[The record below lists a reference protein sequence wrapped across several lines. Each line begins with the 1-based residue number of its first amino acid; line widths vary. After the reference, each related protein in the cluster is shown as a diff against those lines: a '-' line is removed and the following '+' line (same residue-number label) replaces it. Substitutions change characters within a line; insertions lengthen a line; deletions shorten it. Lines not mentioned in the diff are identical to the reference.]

1 MGNTT
6 SSSTDLT
13 LSSVKMIIVVVQVFL
28 THFLPVFLTSLSVFR
43 NQRINTFECLNLL
56 LKLIHILSEN
66 RD

>member
-28 THFLPVFLTSLSVFR
+28 THFLPVFFTSLSVFR

>member
-28 THFLPVFLTSLSVFR
+28 THLITLQLVFLF
-43 NQRINTFECLNLL
+43 
-56 LKLIHILSEN
+56 HI
-66 RD
+66 R